1 VLLKYKYNV
10 FVKYTEQVVVF
21 DTSKTKNSYICIL
34 ENFVIMKS
42 IISVFLMIIMIV
54 ACKDDATIHQLEIKK
69 ALKEKELVFNTI
81 NKIWV
86 FTPKNLTPETQSI
99 ANNWNDWRLFTAE
112 LYQKPKGTIGAFQR
126 KTKSLVKK
134 IDVLNNTIPEKI
146 NKPQIK
152 ARLMALITKIKALHT
167 FMNLDRIPEKKVVV
181 LITDLNIELN
191 AFQDQIEEIVR
202 RSHIVKEEG
211 EQEMLNAI
219 GSKPSATFEEN
230 NLGEKIN

>member
-1 VLLKYKYNV
+1 
-10 FVKYTEQVVVF
+10 
-21 DTSKTKNSYICIL
+21 
-34 ENFVIMKS
+34 MKS

-54 ACKDDATIHQLEIKK
+54 ACKEDARIHQLEIKK

-126 KTKSLVKK
+126 KTKSLVQK

-167 FMNLDRIPEKKVVV
+167 FMNLDRIPEKKVVD

-219 GSKPSATFEEN
+219 GSKPSAIFEEN
-230 NLGEKIN
+230 KLDEKIN